1 VGGAPKEGTEETRLT
16 LPWYSKPNPLRSSST
31 LRQAVLEYPFE
42 VALPEGLPMSGVVLA
57 DHVKSADWSAR
68 RAQFVACGA
77 PKEGTEEARLIFR
90 WSRQQFASSSAH
102 GCSQAFKQRLESQ
115 GRTPAEMSLRNRLRE
130 LGKRRSGKV

>member
-1 VGGAPKEGTEETRLT
+1 MGGAPKEGTEETRLT

-68 RAQFVACGA
+68 RAQFVAKA
-77 PKEGTEEARLIFR
+77 PTAEVVKKYPRDNPAPFRRRLASCSLARLI
-90 WSRQQFASSSAH
+90 STSTSS
-102 GCSQAFKQRLESQ
+102 
-115 GRTPAEMSLRNRLRE
+115 NRP
-130 LGKRRSGKV
+130 